1 VKLHP
6 VVWFHKF
13 NAVLMATLKP
23 FGVWGLGGL
32 AFIDSGLVPI
42 PIDAM
47 VIDYVIADHRK
58 LLLYCL
64 MGAAGSAVG
73 SLIPYYIGR
82 AGGEVVL
89 LKRINRERYEKLRDR
104 FENQEFFV
112 IMLAAM
118 APPPTPIKLFEF
130 AAGVFEM
137 RAVPFATAMF
147 TGKFVRFLAWSL
159 LVVTFGP
166 GIANTWRR
174 AVREH
179 FGVVL
184 AVACVTGLLVLV
196 FVLRKLF
203 DRKRGTSFPAE
214 DGERVYGEEE

>member
-1 VKLHP
+1 
-6 VVWFHKF
+6 
-13 NAVLMATLKP
+13 MATLKP
-23 FGVWGLGGL
+23 FGIWGLGGL

-64 MGAAGSAVG
+64 MGAAGSALG

-137 RAVPFATAMF
+137 RTVPFATAIF
-147 TGKFVRFLAWSL
+147 TGKLIRFLAWSL
-159 LVVTFGP
+159 LVVMFGP
-166 GIANTWRR
+166 GIAQTWRH
-174 AVREH
+174 AVRDH
-179 FGVVL
+179 FNIVL
-184 AVACVTGLLVLV
+184 AVACAAGLLVLI

-203 DRKRGTSFPAE
+203 DRKRGTRFPAE
-214 DGERVYGEEE
+214 EDSQDAGLTQ

>member
-1 VKLHP
+1 
-6 VVWFHKF
+6 
-13 NAVLMATLKP
+13 
-23 FGVWGLGGL
+23 
-32 AFIDSGLVPI
+32 
-42 PIDAM
+42 
-47 VIDYVIADHRK
+47 
-58 LLLYCL
+58 
-64 MGAAGSAVG
+64 
-73 SLIPYYIGR
+73 
-82 AGGEVVL
+82 
-89 LKRINRERYEKLRDR
+89 
-104 FENQEFFV
+104 
-112 IMLAAM
+112 MLAAM